1 MNPETGE
8 YHPPIRYPSKR
19 CRIDWPALPEVAP
32 MRFPLLLAAVMATS
46 PALAGS
52 PGPHGRYAIDV
63 DATYQAL
70 VEAKA
75 ATDTSRDTLEQQK
88 DLVFLDFSGDTL
100 SFVAGP
106 KLGGGVKGNCR
117 WRLDEELIVAEACH
131 QPDGRP
137 FSVTGQIGFDA
148 DTGTI
153 TIAGNAPVPI
163 RYRPQ

>member
-1 MNPETGE
+1 
-8 YHPPIRYPSKR
+8 
-19 CRIDWPALPEVAP
+19 
-32 MRFPLLLAAVMATS
+32 MRFPLLLAALTAAF
-46 PALAGS
+46 PAIAGS
-52 PGPHGRYAIDV
+52 PGPYGRYAIDV

-75 ATDTSRDTLEQQK
+75 VTDTSRDTLEQQK
-88 DLVFLDFSGDTL
+88 DLIFLDFSGDTL

-106 KLGGGVKGNCR
+106 KLGGGVKGSCR
-117 WRLDEELIVAEACH
+117 WRLDKDLILAEACR

-148 DTGTI
+148 ESGTI

>member
-1 MNPETGE
+1 M
-8 YHPPIRYPSKR
+8 
-19 CRIDWPALPEVAP
+19 RIL
-32 MRFPLLLAAVMATS
+32 LLLAAVMATS
-46 PALAGS
+46 PATAGS
-52 PGPHGRYAIDV
+52 PGPYGRYAIDV
-63 DATYQAL
+63 EATYQAL
-70 VEAKA
+70 VEARA

-88 DLVFLDFSGDTL
+88 DLVFLDFGEDTL

-106 KLGGGVKGNCR
+106 KLGGGVKGSCR
-117 WRLDEELIVAEACH
+117 WRLDEDLILADACR

-137 FSVTGQIGFDA
+137 FSVTGRIGFDA